1 MTFDELKKHAYH
13 NRPIPADLNETERLQ
28 YIAAR
33 RIYAGYKSG
42 EIDRT
47 EAEPILGKVQEYPRL
62 NVADK
67 RALLRYVFAFL
78 CEDAGYGDRE
88 ALENSKFVARM
99 EDEGLL

>member
-1 MTFDELKKHAYH
+1 MTFEELKKRAYH

-33 RIYAGYKSG
+33 RIYAGYRSG

-47 EAEPILGKVQEYPRL
+47 EAEPMLGKVQEYPRL
-62 NVADK
+62 MAADK
-67 RALLRYVFAFL
+67 RALLRYIFALL

-88 ALENSKFVARM
+88 ALGCSKLVARAM
-99 EDEGLL
+99 KAAQH